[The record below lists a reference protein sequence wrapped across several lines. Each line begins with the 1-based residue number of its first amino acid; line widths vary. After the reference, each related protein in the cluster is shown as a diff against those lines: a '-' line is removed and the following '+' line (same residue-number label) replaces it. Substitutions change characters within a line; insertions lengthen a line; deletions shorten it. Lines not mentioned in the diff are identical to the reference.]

1 MLLATVSY
9 CAAWQVY
16 SLDVDTFKWSE
27 HTPDVSGDPPSP
39 RDCHSA
45 VALPDGR
52 HILVFGG
59 GDSNAEIF
67 FSSVALLDTQ
77 TWRWS
82 SPKLQVRRRDN
93 LASSGC
99 RCGHAEGTL
108 SGGTSDLKLQV
119 RRSNGRSAPAA
130 GAVRQ
135 LLLFAVTSVQGQ
147 RQQCQ
152 QGSPVALEQPQA
164 AGKACDGAEPGQQEQ
179 LPSRCCPVL
188 HNVLVVGTMCS
199 NYRQMPRSSRLGH
212 IFCCILRRRPF
223 C

>member
-1 MLLATVSY
+1 MLAPTTGALPARCIPLPLVTLQAQANANLRMLLATVSY

-59 GDSNAEIF
+59 GDSNAEVF

-99 RCGHAEGTL
+99 R
-108 SGGTSDLKLQV
+108 
-119 RRSNGRSAPAA
+119 
-130 GAVRQ
+130 
-135 LLLFAVTSVQGQ
+135 
-147 RQQCQ
+147 
-152 QGSPVALEQPQA
+152 
-164 AGKACDGAEPGQQEQ
+164 
-179 LPSRCCPVL
+179 
-188 HNVLVVGTMCS
+188 
-199 NYRQMPRSSRLGH
+199 
-212 IFCCILRRRPF
+212 
-223 C
+223 

>member
-1 MLLATVSY
+1 MASHNQGAARQLHPLVTGAHNEALHVLLAVVCY

-59 GDSNAEIF
+59 GDSDAEVF

-82 SPKLQVRRRDN
+82 SPKLQVGHRD
-93 LASSGC
+93 LASLT
-99 RCGHAEGTL
+99 CGTFHAEG
-108 SGGTSDLKLQV
+108 
-119 RRSNGRSAPAA
+119 A
-130 GAVRQ
+130 
-135 LLLFAVTSVQGQ
+135 LLG
-147 RQQCQ
+147 
-152 QGSPVALEQPQA
+152 PQA
-164 AGKACDGAEPGQQEQ
+164 ASSCRWGAVNSGCKNCQTAASCWSHKCMGVETAMQAALSAGQPCWAPRPTTEQ
-179 LPSRCCPVL
+179 LPSW
-188 HNVLVVGTMCS
+188 
-199 NYRQMPRSSRLGH
+199 
-212 IFCCILRRRPF
+212 
-223 C
+223 